1 MIQLMDA
8 ILFIFIVAFFYLLQN
23 NDKDDIDYDQKDFE
37 SRISLIYGF
46 LTSFLLIHLCGTLI
60 IIIADYFPQKPKT
73 YDGLG
78 VFALTLINIL
88 SGSLGFIIYIH
99 LAEICLARGWS
110 CLFLTVVWPI
120 LGIVLQHLFIINIF
134 TDNDKIIWFF
144 ALYLIYSVISFILIF
159 KGKKSATSTVNNF
172 NQNNNVENDQINID
186 NNNNQNN
193 DNNNIEF
200 YRIRN
205 NQVPPS
211 NQVST
216 INRFISNN

>member
-8 ILFIFIVAFFYLLQN
+8 ILFIFIVVFFYLLQN

-60 IIIADYFPQKPKT
+60 IIIADYFPKKPNT
-73 YDGLG
+73 YNGLG

-99 LAEICLARGWS
+99 FSEICKGCGWS
-110 CLFLTVVWPI
+110 CVFLTFIWPI
-120 LGIVLQHLFIINIF
+120 TGLVLQHLFIINIF
-134 TDNDKIIWFF
+134 TDNNKLIVFF
-144 ALYLIYSVISFILIF
+144 ALYFIYSVISFILVC
-159 KGKKSATSTVNNF
+159 KGKTNATSTSTAF
-172 NQNNNVENDQINID
+172 NQNNNVENVESDQINIY

-193 DNNNIEF
+193 NIVLHG
-200 YRIRN
+200 IRN
-205 NQVPPS
+205 NQLPQLNHIS
-211 NQVST
+211 MT
-216 INRFISNN
+216 NRFISNN